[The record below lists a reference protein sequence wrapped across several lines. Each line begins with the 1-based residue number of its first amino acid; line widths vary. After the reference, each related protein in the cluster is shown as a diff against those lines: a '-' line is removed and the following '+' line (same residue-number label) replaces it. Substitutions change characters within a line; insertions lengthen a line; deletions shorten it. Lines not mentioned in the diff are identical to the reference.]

1 MLCQRDCMHAGEG
14 NRAAASPALSL
25 SLFFPARTRSE
36 KALSIHMSY
45 LHWLRLY
52 TLHLVAKKQYEPKL
66 IDRVLTLHR
75 PDSQFKPCRPLSSK
89 KNDKKDVIH
98 EEHTHHLCMHGHQFC
113 ICTGNMSCC
122 CPLKPL
128 AFCCRRATSILHGVS
143 SCLYRGS

>member
-1 MLCQRDCMHAGEG
+1 LTAWIRRWRSENRGVSVDFRLIQIGIWQ
-14 NRAAASPALSL
+14 RAADALHARRGGEPSRCVACSL
-25 SLFFPARTRSE
+25 SRCSSLPER
-36 KALSIHMSY
+36 IHMSY

-113 ICTGNMSCC
+113 I
-122 CPLKPL
+122 
-128 AFCCRRATSILHGVS
+128 
-143 SCLYRGS
+143 